1 MRTAIAAGAVVVLS
15 GVALGQVPP
24 AARLSARLQPI
35 DPPAALTRGEA
46 ASAIVE
52 LQNTGTEPWPAHGAV
67 RLSYHWRHADGAD
80 AGFESPRTPLRAAA
94 PPGGALRLCAL
105 IVAPDT
111 PGPLRL
117 DWELVKEGEA
127 WFGSR
132 GGDRGSVPQQTV
144 VIGEAPAAVR
154 SQAVR
159 SGPVALWL
167 LVTFAHVLVSAWWAS
182 RGNPRGSPG
191 PVVDARFFDTA
202 LFAVGTLHGVLFL
215 ASTTTGLPHL
225 RGVAWV

>member
-15 GVALGQVPP
+15 GVAF
-24 AARLSARLQPI
+24 ARLPRGAPLPARLRPI

-80 AGFESPRTPLRAAA
+80 AGFESPRTPLPAAV

-127 WFGSR
+127 WFGAR
-132 GGDRGSVPQQTV
+132 DRDPASVLQQTV
-144 VIGEAPAAVR
+144 VIRGEPAPIDT
-154 SQAVR
+154 QAPR
-159 SGPVALWL
+159 SGAVALWL
-167 LVTFAHVLVSAWWAS
+167 LVTF
-182 RGNPRGSPG
+182 
-191 PVVDARFFDTA
+191 
-202 LFAVGTLHGVLFL
+202 
-215 ASTTTGLPHL
+215 
-225 RGVAWV
+225 